1 MKKLIFKILFIMVF
15 IISPFFA
22 AAQSPIIVENF
33 NYTAADTLSKI
44 TSSGWTP
51 ISTSSI
57 INKIPVVSPG
67 LSYSGSTASAIGNA
81 VAIKTTG
88 EDIGKA
94 FTQNYRDNAIYT
106 SFLINVS
113 AAQATGDYFFC
124 FLDSTLNGVNYRA
137 RTFIKSSG
145 TGFKIGVS
153 KSGAV
158 TAAGF
163 YATDLSFNTTY
174 QIVVKYSIITGVT
187 NDSVKLFVNP
197 VLGAAEPTT
206 ASADALPTE
215 TDITI
220 SSTVGI
226 GGVALRQGT
235 ATNAPTLTFDGLIVG
250 RTWSSVTTLNTSSG
264 SIIPSYV
271 PTNGLVGYWP
281 FNGNANDESG
291 NGNNGTVNG
300 ATLTSD
306 KLGSSNGAYSFDG
319 VNDYISTLLPGP
331 LGNSSRT
338 ISIWF
343 SSQDTSK
350 QQLIGWGQQPPSG
363 GEFNVLLSQLCKG
376 VTVDVHNNYIT
387 YNTPNNLFN
396 GSWHL
401 ITVVYDNNI
410 SLKLL
415 GVKIYVDGVI
425 SGVINCQNPINV
437 NINTLNTAINIGK
450 YQAGGMWFTGKLD
463 DIGIWN
469 RALTQSEITS
479 LYTQNYVAQ
488 IPSYVPTNGLVGYWP
503 FNGNANDASGN
514 GNNGTVNGS
523 ILTNDRFGKPSAAY
537 SFDGSSNYIDVP
549 NSSSFNFTKNKM
561 TVSLWMLTTV
571 STPVNN
577 VHTLISKQSSSGA
590 NQSGFNIAKE
600 NTLTYLLIKNGPNT
614 PQGYSRVPS
623 TSLLNSWHNLVCVAD
638 SGILK
643 TYIDGQ
649 LIKTDTTNAAI
660 GLSTQALRFGK
671 PIYSIIN
678 SEFNG
683 SLDDI
688 GIWNRALTE
697 QEITNLYNGNICFET
712 VRVTDTLVINVNRTG
727 YNPITYS
734 NTIKVYPNPA
744 NNKITIDNGDIQ
756 KMNGYSIKIIN
767 SLGQQVYQGGI
778 TQQIVSIDITQ
789 WAGNGMY
796 YLQLTDNNGNIV
808 DVKKIVLQ

>member
-1 MKKLIFKILFIMVF
+1 MKKLIFYSCLLL
-15 IISPFFA
+15 ISISASAQVPGYVPTNGLEGFWPFNGNANDVSGNNNNGFVSNA
-22 AAQSPIIVENF
+22 VLTADKSGIANSAYNF
-33 NYTAADTLSKI
+33 NGT
-44 TSSGWTP
+44 
-51 ISTSSI
+51 
-57 INKIPVVSPG
+57 
-67 LSYSGSTASAIGNA
+67 NA
-81 VAIKTTG
+81 RI
-88 EDIGKA
+88 
-94 FTQNYRDNAIYT
+94 
-106 SFLINVS
+106 
-113 AAQATGDYFFC
+113 
-124 FLDSTLNGVNYRA
+124 
-137 RTFIKSSG
+137 
-145 TGFKIGVS
+145 
-153 KSGAV
+153 V
-158 TAAGF
+158 T
-163 YATDLSFNTTY
+163 
-174 QIVVKYSIITGVT
+174 
-187 NDSVKLFVNP
+187 
-197 VLGAAEPTT
+197 
-206 ASADALPTE
+206 
-215 TDITI
+215 
-220 SSTVGI
+220 
-226 GGVALRQGT
+226 
-235 ATNAPTLTFDGLIVG
+235 TNAPTLTGNYSISAWFNTQSLASWGTIVDCRPNAASGIGIEHNSNLSFTTSTGSSYNNTMSNFSIQTNTWLHVVVVYNGTHKLIYINGVLDK
-250 RTWSSVTTLNTSSG
+250 TQLYSNLILSTTQPFIFGDRGIMPSGPGNYFNGTLDDIGIWNRALTQQEITSLYTQNYVAQ
-264 SIIPSYV
+264 IPSYV

-300 ATLTSD
+300 ATLTLD

-343 SSQDTSK
+343 SSQDTSI

-469 RALTQSEITS
+469 RALTQQEITS

-488 IPSYVPTNGLVGYWP
+488 IPSYIPSNGLVAYYP
-503 FNGNANDASGN
+503 FNGNAYDASGN

-537 SFDGSSNYIDVP
+537 SFDGSNDYIDLNYLDTLNNLSSFTLSAWCKSSTNNVIFGHWNSTSNPTGAVGLNLNISTDNKIYIDMVAGQSYNSNIQIDTSIWNLICLSFDGNQTSNQDKIKLYLNGHLISVNLNGNTVP
-549 NSSSFNFTKNKM
+549 NQIGNK
-561 TVSLWMLTTV
+561 SN
-571 STPVNN
+571 STFFGARGIGPGGIGGYNN
-577 VHTLISKQSSSGA
+577 
-590 NQSGFNIAKE
+590 
-600 NTLTYLLIKNGPNT
+600 
-614 PQGYSRVPS
+614 
-623 TSLLNSWHNLVCVAD
+623 
-638 SGILK
+638 
-643 TYIDGQ
+643 
-649 LIKTDTTNAAI
+649 
-660 GLSTQALRFGK
+660 GL
-671 PIYSIIN
+671 
-678 SEFNG
+678 
-683 SLDDI
+683 LDDI

-697 QEITNLYNGNICFET
+697 QEITSLYNGNICFET

-767 SLGQQVYQGGI
+767 SLGQQVYQGAI

>member
-1 MKKLIFKILFIMVF
+1 MKKVFFYTCLLLIS
-15 IISPFFA
+15 IS
-22 AAQSPIIVENF
+22 
-33 NYTAADTLSKI
+33 
-44 TSSGWTP
+44 
-51 ISTSSI
+51 
-57 INKIPVVSPG
+57 
-67 LSYSGSTASAIGNA
+67 ASAQ
-81 VAIKTTG
+81 V
-88 EDIGKA
+88 
-94 FTQNYRDNAIYT
+94 
-106 SFLINVS
+106 
-113 AAQATGDYFFC
+113 
-124 FLDSTLNGVNYRA
+124 
-137 RTFIKSSG
+137 
-145 TGFKIGVS
+145 
-153 KSGAV
+153 
-158 TAAGF
+158 
-163 YATDLSFNTTY
+163 
-174 QIVVKYSIITGVT
+174 
-187 NDSVKLFVNP
+187 
-197 VLGAAEPTT
+197 
-206 ASADALPTE
+206 
-215 TDITI
+215 
-220 SSTVGI
+220 
-226 GGVALRQGT
+226 
-235 ATNAPTLTFDGLIVG
+235 
-250 RTWSSVTTLNTSSG
+250 
-264 SIIPSYV
+264 PSYV

-291 NGNNGTVNG
+291 NGGNGTVYG
-300 ATLTSD
+300 ATLTTDRNNSIN
-306 KLGSSNGAYSFDG
+306 KSYNFDG
-319 VNDYISTLLPGP
+319 IDDLIEVAYWNKI
-331 LGNSSRT
+331 LGNNSFTLSYWIYQESNLGCLTVAFGMSNDGEGFASGSYNWGNNSIGGQICKYNFFSTTNTT
-338 ISIWF
+338 IELNKWTNVIFKYDSNILSIYKNGVF
-343 SSQDTSK
+343 VSSQ
-350 QQLIGWGQQPPSG
+350 L
-363 GEFNVLLSQLCKG
+363 V
-376 VTVDVHNNYIT
+376 NYT
-387 YNTPNNLFN
+387 T
-396 GSWHL
+396 
-401 ITVVYDNNI
+401 TNI
-410 SLKLL
+410 SAGSFNIASDFASNFYTGYYK
-415 GVKIYVDGVI
+415 GKI
-425 SGVINCQNPINV
+425 
-437 NINTLNTAINIGK
+437 
-450 YQAGGMWFTGKLD
+450 D

-469 RALTQSEITS
+469 RALTQQEITS

-488 IPSYVPTNGLVGYWP
+488 IPSYVPTSGLVGYWP

-671 PIYSIIN
+671 PIYSISN

-688 GIWNRALTE
+688 GIWNRALTQQEITSLYTQNYVAQIPSYIPSNGLVAYYPFNGNANDASGNGKHGTVNGATLSSDRFGKVNSAYGFQNSNITLPLSSLNFQNDFTISIWTKIDTFNSAYPTFLVGENSFLRLQAATDLNPPVFNFYFTNAQGATDGNSAGGVVRKNEWINIIVKDSAGYTQLYVNGVFVSKSLNPSIYQSNLIGQFIKIGNGNQLPIESFIGKADDIGIWNRALTE
-697 QEITNLYNGNICFET
+697 QEITSLYNGNICFET

-767 SLGQQVYQGGI
+767 SLGQQVYQGAI

>member
-1 MKKLIFKILFIMVF
+1 MKKLIFYTCLLL
-15 IISPFFA
+15 IS
-22 AAQSPIIVENF
+22 
-33 NYTAADTLSKI
+33 
-44 TSSGWTP
+44 
-51 ISTSSI
+51 IS
-57 INKIPVVSPG
+57 
-67 LSYSGSTASAIGNA
+67 ASAQVPG
-81 VAIKTTG
+81 
-88 EDIGKA
+88 
-94 FTQNYRDNAIYT
+94 
-106 SFLINVS
+106 
-113 AAQATGDYFFC
+113 
-124 FLDSTLNGVNYRA
+124 
-137 RTFIKSSG
+137 
-145 TGFKIGVS
+145 
-153 KSGAV
+153 
-158 TAAGF
+158 
-163 YATDLSFNTTY
+163 
-174 QIVVKYSIITGVT
+174 
-187 NDSVKLFVNP
+187 
-197 VLGAAEPTT
+197 
-206 ASADALPTE
+206 
-215 TDITI
+215 
-220 SSTVGI
+220 
-226 GGVALRQGT
+226 
-235 ATNAPTLTFDGLIVG
+235 
-250 RTWSSVTTLNTSSG
+250 
-264 SIIPSYV
+264 YV

-300 ATLTSD
+300 ATLTND
-306 KLGSSNGAYSFDG
+306 KLGNSNSAFSFDG
-319 VNDYISTLLPGP
+319 INDFITAPAQNFPTSNNSRSVSLWFKVNNIPVQGTAFMLLNYGVLSSNQACGLAVGNNGVIFVSWLTQNDLLGLTSISINQWYNLTATFDGTNSKLYLNGTLINSAAQSKNT
-331 LGNSSRT
+331 NSSSL
-338 ISIWF
+338 SI
-343 SSQDTSK
+343 
-350 QQLIGWGQQPPSG
+350 GY
-363 GEFNVLLSQLCKG
+363 NG
-376 VTVDVHNNYIT
+376 VNQFT
-387 YNTPNNLFN
+387 N
-396 GSWHL
+396 G
-401 ITVVYDNNI
+401 II
-410 SLKLL
+410 
-415 GVKIYVDGVI
+415 
-425 SGVINCQNPINV
+425 
-437 NINTLNTAINIGK
+437 
-450 YQAGGMWFTGKLD
+450 D

-469 RALTQSEITS
+469 RALTQQEITS

-488 IPSYVPTNGLVGYWP
+488 IPSYVSTNGLVGYWP

-614 PQGYSRVPS
+614 PQGYSTVPS

-697 QEITNLYNGNICFET
+697 QEITSLYNGNICFET

-778 TQQIVSIDITQ
+778 TQQIISIDITQ
-789 WAGNGMY
+789 WGGNGMY